1 MLSKRL
7 QKVADTVNKS
17 NIVADIGTDHAY
29 VPIYLVKN
37 KVANKAIAADISQGS
52 CKKAQINVNNKHLNH
67 LIDVRC
73 GNGLEVIKADEIIDT
88 IIIAGMG
95 GLMTISVL
103 ESNKKA
109 VNIAKQLVLQPQK
122 DIYKVRQ
129 YIHSIGYKITN
140 ETMLIDNNKYYN
152 IINAEK
158 GIEKY
163 TELEYLFGKILIENK
178 SIILKEYVNIEL
190 NKIITVL
197 KNMKDNGKENSN
209 DYKRLNHLMNCYME
223 VKKCL

>member
-52 CKKAQINVNNKHLNH
+52 CKKAQLNVNNKHLNH

-109 VNIAKQLVLQPQK
+109 VNNARQLVLQPQK

-140 ETMLIDNNKYYN
+140 ETMLVDNNKYYN

>member
-52 CKKAQINVNNKHLNH
+52 CKKAQLNVNNKHLNH

-88 IIIAGMG
+88 IIIAGVG

-109 VNIAKQLVLQPQK
+109 VNNARQLVLQPQK

-140 ETMLIDNNKYYN
+140 ETMLVDNNKYYN